1 MSRVG
6 SGYLNG
12 SSRAGLRYALKRGER
27 DGLEFEMI
35 LPDSLDTVIDELRDI
50 SNAWLARQQVGEKA
64 FSVAAFT
71 RDFVFAQPVALL
83 RQHGRPIAFA
93 TVMTTDTKQEV
104 TVGLMRYRPGEASRY
119 AMEYLF
125 VRLIEWARDHGYGSF
140 NLGIAPL
147 SRLGGHRLAPRWHRL
162 GRLIWRMGTAST
174 IFRACAPSR
183 TNSIRSGSYGIWLL
197 RDFWHPT
204 RHSSTSPP

>member
-1 MSRVG
+1 MPGWRPQG
-6 SGYLNG
+6 GG
-12 SSRAGLRYALKRGER
+12 
-27 DGLEFEMI
+27 
-35 LPDSLDTVIDELRDI
+35 
-50 SNAWLARQQVGEKA
+50 KA

-125 VRLIEWARDHGYGSF
+125 VRLIEWARDQGYGSF

-147 SRLGGHRLAPRWHRL
+147 SGLGEHRLAPRWHRL
-162 GRLIWRMGTAST
+162 GRLI
-174 IFRACAPSR
+174 RAPGQSFSNFPGLR
-183 TNSIRSGSYGIWLL
+183 TFKEKN
-197 RDFWHPT
+197 DPA
-204 RHSSTSPP
+204 